1 MNKIKKY
8 IYLISATLIAVSVI
22 VMSGYSIKNDVAEA
36 DAFALFPKSVNN
48 TVTANGKL
56 QYSSKN
62 SVKLQDVGII
72 KSVNV
77 SAKDKVKKG
86 DLLFSYYKLNKE
98 AEKAVSQYYDI
109 QNAISL
115 INDSSIKDQIIS
127 EVKRNSETKEIL
139 SEYDGTVNTISYSA
153 NDVVGKDS
161 EIMTICDETELEV
174 QVNINETYIDKI
186 KTGQKADVV
195 FTALP
200 DRKFSGTV
208 VKIADE
214 ATQTSGLTGKETTVQ
229 VTVRL
234 DDNIKDKVRIGYS
247 ADCTIITS
255 TDDNVLILPYE
266 CIRSDDKG
274 DYVFTI
280 KKNRA
285 KKVYVKTGKE
295 YKDGTEIV
303 SGLSK
308 NDLIIENCDDIYN
321 GRKIKMNEAKNNA

>member
-214 ATQTSGLTGKETTVQ
+214 ATQTSGLTGKE
-229 VTVRL
+229 
-234 DDNIKDKVRIGYS
+234 NNGSGY
-247 ADCTIITS
+247 
-255 TDDNVLILPYE
+255 
-266 CIRSDDKG
+266 
-274 DYVFTI
+274 
-280 KKNRA
+280 
-285 KKVYVKTGKE
+285 GKA
-295 YKDGTEIV
+295 
-303 SGLSK
+303 
-308 NDLIIENCDDIYN
+308 
-321 GRKIKMNEAKNNA
+321 GR